1 MRELWWRRAANVSF
15 RAGLD
20 VSSPFDALDE
30 PSLGLAPLLV
40 RELYSFIA
48 NIRKE
53 GVTILLV
60 EQNATM
66 ALKVCDYVY
75 LLETGVVK
83 VQGIAEEVW
92 SREDVKKFIWE
103 DKYVFSGL
111 FITADH
117 EWSSFWVVFTLF

>member
-1 MRELWWRRAANVSF
+1 M
-15 RAGLD
+15 
-20 VSSPFDALDE
+20 
-30 PSLGLAPLLV
+30 
-40 RELYSFIA
+40 
-48 NIRKE
+48 
-53 GVTILLV
+53 LV

-92 SREDVKKFIWE
+92 SREDVKFIWE

-117 EWSSFWVVFTLF
+117 EWSSFLRLYLRSFSFRNDSSLWYPATHQFCPWRI